1 MNKSLGTVIVTGGTQ
16 NIGKASTLRLADLG
30 YDIILTWNTSKNKA
44 LEVVK
49 KISAKGVRVKAVQL
63 QLNNNNSIKET
74 FKKIDQW
81 LKSPIIGLVNNVAI
95 DGGRAHFSEK
105 STKDWKD
112 LFQVNLF
119 SLVELCKEVYLRMA
133 ISKGGN
139 GGSIVNV
146 SSQVAFFGGIDLAP
160 YTASKGAV
168 NSFTISLAKELGP
181 EGIRV
186 NAVSPG
192 LINTNENLEQQNEKI
207 DQIPLGR
214 RGEPSDVA
222 ELIAWLISNRSS
234 FISGTII
241 PVHGAR

>member
-1 MNKSLGTVIVTGGTQ
+1 MNKSLGTVIVTGGTR

-30 YDIILTWNTSKNKA
+30 YDIILTWNSSKNKA
-44 LEVVK
+44 AEVVK
-49 KISAKGVRVKAVQL
+49 KINSKGVMAKAIQL
-63 QLNNNNSIKET
+63 QLDTNNIKET
-74 FKKIDQW
+74 FKEIDQW
-81 LKSPIIGLVNNVAI
+81 LPSPIVGLVNNVGI
-95 DGGRAHFSEK
+95 DGGRAHFSKK

-119 SLVELCKEVYLRMA
+119 SLVEICKEVYKRMA

-146 SSQVAFFGGIDLAP
+146 SSQVALFGGINLTP
-160 YTASKGAV
+160 YSASKGAV

-192 LINTNENLEQQNEKI
+192 LINNTENLEKQNEKI

>member
-1 MNKSLGTVIVTGGTQ
+1 
-16 NIGKASTLRLADLG
+16 
-30 YDIILTWNTSKNKA
+30 

-49 KISAKGVRVKAVQL
+49 TINSKGVRAKAIQL

-74 FKKIDQW
+74 FKKIDKW
-81 LKSPIIGLVNNVAI
+81 LKSPIVGLVNNVAI
-95 DGGRAHFSEK
+95 DGGRSHFSKK
-105 STKDWKD
+105 STKDWEN

-119 SLVELCKEVYLRMA
+119 SLVELCKEVYLRTA

-146 SSQVAFFGGIDLAP
+146 SSQVAFFGGTNLTH
-160 YTASKGAV
+160 YSASKGAV

-192 LINTNENLEQQNEKI
+192 LINTNENIEQRNEKI

-222 ELIAWLISNRSS
+222 ELIAWLISDRSS